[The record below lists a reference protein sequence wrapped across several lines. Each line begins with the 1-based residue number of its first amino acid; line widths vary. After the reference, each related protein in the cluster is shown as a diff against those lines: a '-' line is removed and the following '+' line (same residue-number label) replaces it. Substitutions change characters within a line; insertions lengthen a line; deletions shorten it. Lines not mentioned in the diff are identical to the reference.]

1 MEAHS
6 VSLGDIQELQTGDS
20 CRYLRDIFKSNFLV
34 SCEGLR
40 PRSEKKNAEI
50 SSARRRI
57 ICLLELEVNN
67 AIR

>member
-40 PRSEKKNAEI
+40 PRSEKNAEI

-57 ICLLELEVNN
+57 ICLLELEVNS